1 MVFFSIAFE
10 ISTMQAQTRVTMTD
24 IRTPAVAISWNIS
37 LILPGLLIAV
47 KYGNQAVTS
56 VPNMLVCKK
65 NRAPEK
71 KIAKPAE
78 FSRKRNL
85 FTCCN

>member
-56 VPNMLVCKK
+56 PCQICSYA
-65 NRAPEK
+65 RRTEP
-71 KIAKPAE
+71 P
-78 FSRKRNL
+78 KRR
-85 FTCCN
+85 